1 MHIDI
6 VNTENKKVGAM
17 ELPEGVFGVQWNPEL
32 LHQVMTSLTTR
43 KRAPLAHTK
52 GRGDVRGG
60 GKKPWR
66 QKGTGRARH
75 GSTRSPIWVGGG
87 VAFGPTNERNFE
99 RKINK
104 KMKAK
109 ALYSLLSKKLE
120 EREIAVIDDF
130 GVQEPKT
137 KTFAAILRAFYGD
150 VQKAPR
156 TLFVAAKGER
166 AALLSGRNI
175 KYTSVSYS
183 NGLNILDC
191 LRAKKIIFGEKALKE
206 FIGQQTT

>member
-1 MHIDI
+1 
-6 VNTENKKVGAM
+6 M